1 MPRRPDGSSAIEC
14 VAGGLEEET
23 NVAARLDRGRVDT
36 ATGTVTVTQHSCQAV
51 GSRRMRIVSRL
62 TKNKEHPVHHQFP
75 TFKRAEYE
83 YEYEYASARG
93 TGWSGSSTEADDPCQ
108 PLILIRP
115 RRHAE
120 RNTTCNNLY

>member
-36 ATGTVTVTQHSCQAV
+36 ATGTVTVTVTQHSYQAV

-62 TKNKEHPVHHQFP
+62 TILS
-75 TFKRAEYE
+75 A
-83 YEYEYASARG
+83 YAYIAMIYGVS
-93 TGWSGSSTEADDPCQ
+93 
-108 PLILIRP
+108 L
-115 RRHAE
+115 HA
-120 RNTTCNNLY
+120 L